1 MSKTKE
7 NKEQIWL
14 EKFDYFSI
22 TGKDSKRFLNGI
34 TTGNIVD
41 LKNKVLKTCWL
52 SPNGILKSLLEINCL
67 ENKLELIVFVGNTSE
82 IRKYFNDIIFLSDDV
97 SLSDTFSI
105 NRLQQVDDINSWRI
119 TQPIF
124 FKNEDKKYDFYNNN
138 PNSMNTNDLQLWKI
152 NQAIPSL
159 NSEINGKNNPLEL
172 GLTDLIDFNKGCYLG
187 QETMSKIYLT
197 VVGKYITPS
206 RVYLSSTRE
215 SIYARTNRIH
225 SFVGGL
231 EAKKYAVVYPF
242 IKTREWYLLPL
253 EQRKQMMDEHIKI
266 SQKYPQV
273 ELNTTYSFGI
283 HDQDFMLAFESD
295 DLNIFQDMIME
306 LRGTKVSAFVKED
319 TPMIVC
325 VKKDIVPIITSLG

>member
-1 MSKTKE
+1 MSKIKE

-41 LKNKVLKTCWL
+41 LNNKVLKTCWL

-67 ENKLELIVFVGNTSE
+67 ENKLEVIVFVGNTSE
-82 IRKYFNDIIFLSDDV
+82 IRKYFNDIIFPSDDV

-105 NRLQQVDDINSWRI
+105 NRLQQVDDMNSWRI

-138 PNSMNTNDLQLWKI
+138 PNSMNANDLQLWKI

-187 QETMSKIYLT
+187 QETMSKIRNVASLKQEIRVWTAKDKDLNLESENKIIYNNQNKEKL
-197 VVGKYITPS
+197 VGYIT
-206 RVYLSSTRE
+206 
-215 SIYARTNRIH
+215 SIYKLDSGIIKGLAMIKRKYLDKEN
-225 SFVGGL
+225 SFFSDNCGQISIDKSVGSTFL
-231 EAKKYAVVYPF
+231 
-242 IKTREWYLLPL
+242 
-253 EQRKQMMDEHIKI
+253 
-266 SQKYPQV
+266 
-273 ELNTTYSFGI
+273 
-283 HDQDFMLAFESD
+283 
-295 DLNIFQDMIME
+295 
-306 LRGTKVSAFVKED
+306 
-319 TPMIVC
+319 
-325 VKKDIVPIITSLG
+325 

>member
-1 MSKTKE
+1 MSKIKE

-67 ENKLELIVFVGNTSE
+67 ENKLEVIVFVGNTSE
-82 IRKYFNDIIFLSDDV
+82 IRKYFNKIIFPSDDV

-105 NRLQQVDDINSWRI
+105 NRFQQVDDMNSWRI

-159 NSEINGKNNPLEL
+159 DSEINGKNNPLEL

-187 QETMSKIYLT
+187 QETMSKIRNVNSLKQEIRVWTAKDKDLNLGSENKIIYNDQNKEKS
-197 VVGKYITPS
+197 VGYIT
-206 RVYLSSTRE
+206 
-215 SIYARTNRIH
+215 SIYKLDSRIIKGLAMIKRKYLDKEN
-225 SFVGGL
+225 SFFSDIFGQILIDKSVGSTFL
-231 EAKKYAVVYPF
+231 
-242 IKTREWYLLPL
+242 
-253 EQRKQMMDEHIKI
+253 
-266 SQKYPQV
+266 
-273 ELNTTYSFGI
+273 
-283 HDQDFMLAFESD
+283 
-295 DLNIFQDMIME
+295 
-306 LRGTKVSAFVKED
+306 
-319 TPMIVC
+319 
-325 VKKDIVPIITSLG
+325 